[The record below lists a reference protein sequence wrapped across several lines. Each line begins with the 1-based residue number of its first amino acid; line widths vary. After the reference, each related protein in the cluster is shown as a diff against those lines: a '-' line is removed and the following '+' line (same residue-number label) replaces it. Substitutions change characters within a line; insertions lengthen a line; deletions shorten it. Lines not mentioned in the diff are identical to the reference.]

1 MTGKPLLP
9 GCAPEAQLERW
20 MKDYGPM
27 LVGTCTA
34 LLGDAHLAQ
43 DVVQETFIR
52 AYQHRGRFRGGS
64 EKAWLTRI
72 AVNLC
77 RDQQRSKWFRLVDRR
92 VPVEELAL
100 PAPQS
105 GGTAGQLYAA
115 VQSLPDAYREIIL
128 LRYYQDMSMGDIA
141 QALRLTPSSGYRRL
155 QKARQLLKRKLE
167 RGDFRG

>member
-1 MTGKPLLP
+1 M
-9 GCAPEAQLERW
+9 
-20 MKDYGPM
+20 
-27 LVGTCTA
+27 
-34 LLGDAHLAQ
+34 
-43 DVVQETFIR
+43 
-52 AYQHRGRFRGGS
+52 
-64 EKAWLTRI
+64 
-72 AVNLC
+72 
-77 RDQQRSKWFRLVDRR
+77 
-92 VPVEELAL
+92 PVEELAL

-155 QKARQLLKRKLE
+155 QKARQLLKRKLD